1 MLSSRD
7 YSDAIAA
14 HFTVPA
20 HIEAAARA
28 VRYDLY
34 HGPSW
39 VRVPGGDVTRFTYD
53 DHATFRDDLGPDTK
67 PGDVIAETYLSPV
80 ADALRAFIDDLP
92 SELWVDTMSDCVLT
106 SEPEAW
112 EDEESGERVEPEW
125 SDYVHLDGRDIVTA
139 LFGGVI
145 GAEFR

>member
-1 MLSSRD
+1 MPSRD

-14 HFTVPA
+14 HLTVPA

-39 VRVPGGDVTRFTYD
+39 VRVPGGDVERFTYD
-53 DHATFRDDLGPDTK
+53 DHATFRDDLEAK

-92 SELWVDTMSDCVLT
+92 SDLWVDTMSDCVLT
-106 SEPEAW
+106 SEPEGW
-112 EDEESGERVEPEW
+112 EDDETGEWVEPEW
-125 SDYVHLDGRDIVTA
+125 SDYAHADGRDIVRA
-139 LFGGVI
+139 LFGRVI
-145 GAEFR
+145 ADEFR